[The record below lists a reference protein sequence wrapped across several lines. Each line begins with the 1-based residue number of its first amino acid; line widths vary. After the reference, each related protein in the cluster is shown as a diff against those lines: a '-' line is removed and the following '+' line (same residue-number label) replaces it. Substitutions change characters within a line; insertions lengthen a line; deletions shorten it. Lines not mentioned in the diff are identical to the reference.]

1 MARPRRNEER
11 TSRYERETLR
21 DRSRGERRKR
31 DDRSYDRADGSSRKG
46 DRRGPNGRDSRRES
60 GHQRPRRDTSSR
72 GSHDEVFVCLLY
84 TSPSP
89 RDMRRSRMPSS
100 A

>member
-1 MARPRRNEER
+1 MKTIFAVAAVLSFAAAVPTISDYGSARAV
-11 TSRYERETLR
+11 Y
-21 DRSRGERRKR
+21 RSGTAILAEANGA
-31 DDRSYDRADGSSRKG
+31 S
-46 DRRGPNGRDSRRES
+46 PNGRDLS
-60 GHQRPRRDTSSR
+60 
-72 GSHDEVFVCLLY
+72 LY